1 MIPRVK
7 RNCRLRLLHSDSHS
21 DHFRMDNLAHS
32 LVGLTSAKAG
42 LDRLSPYATT
52 VCVISANAA
61 DADFVSL
68 LGDRWTLLQYHRG
81 ITHSLVGTIAIGVLI
96 PVFAYVIERIVSS
109 IRKCAPRIRLRGL
122 LLASMVAAVTHPL
135 MDWTNNYGV
144 RPLLP
149 WSGRWFYGDLVFI
162 VDPYI
167 WLTLG
172 ALAFLMTSNSRWKL
186 FGWSV
191 IGLIATLVVVAAS
204 LQSGPE
210 AGAVKIALVVWII
223 GLLCTIGL
231 RVFGAQRRVGQ
242 RTAMTA
248 LAVVMIYWMG
258 LGFAHH
264 AAAADTLSIANSIAA
279 PHNERVIRAAT
290 MPTEAN
296 PFRWQS
302 VAETDVAIYKFAVSV
317 MNERPDINN
326 GAVTRFEK
334 PAGQEAQLVSVAER
348 DRRAQALL
356 GFARFPLARAN
367 TDNCIGQALV
377 QFADLRYTE
386 PGRGRGNFS
395 VNIPVDC
402 PNR

>member
-1 MIPRVK
+1 
-7 RNCRLRLLHSDSHS
+7 
-21 DHFRMDNLAHS
+21 MDNLAHS

-68 LGDRWTLLQYHRG
+68 LGDRWTLLKYHRG
-81 ITHSLVGTIAIGVLI
+81 ITHSVVGTIAIGILI
-96 PVFAYVIERIVSS
+96 PALAYVIERSVSS
-109 IRKCAPRIRLRGL
+109 IRKRAPRIRFPGL
-122 LLASMVAAVTHPL
+122 LLASMVAAATHPV

-162 VDPYI
+162 ADPYI

-172 ALAFLMTSNSRWKL
+172 ALAFLMTSNSRSKL
-186 FGWSV
+186 FGWSF
-191 IGLIATLVVVAAS
+191 IGLIATLVVGAAS
-204 LQSGPE
+204 RQNGLES
-210 AGAVKIALVVWII
+210 GAVRIAFVVWII
-223 GLLCTIGL
+223 GLLTVIGL
-231 RVFGAQRRVGQ
+231 RFFGVQRKVGQ
-242 RTAMTA
+242 RAALTA
-248 LAVVMIYWMG
+248 LALLMVYWIG
-258 LGFAHH
+258 LGFAHR
-264 AAAADTLSIANSIAA
+264 AAAAETLLIANRIAA
-279 PHNERVIRAAT
+279 PQNERVIRAAT

-302 VAETDVAIYKFAVSV
+302 VAETDAAIYKFAVSV
-317 MNERPDINN
+317 VSDSPDINN
-326 GAVTRFEK
+326 KGAVTRFEK
-334 PAGQEAQLVSVAER
+334 PAGQEAQLVSIAER
-348 DRRAQALL
+348 DRRTQALL
-356 GFARFPLARAN
+356 GFARFPLGRVN
-367 TDNCIGQALV
+367 TDNCAGQALV